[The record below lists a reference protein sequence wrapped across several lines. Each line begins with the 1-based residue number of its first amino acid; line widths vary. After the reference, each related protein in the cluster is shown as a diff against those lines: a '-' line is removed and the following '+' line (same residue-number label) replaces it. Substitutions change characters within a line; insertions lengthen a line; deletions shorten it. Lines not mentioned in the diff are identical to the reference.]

1 MISESIELS
10 QSVEIKELQMQA
22 DEQSEFYP
30 LGPSIALTY
39 VSVLE
44 DCVSHC
50 MKEGL
55 EVKRLGGLH
64 VIGTSLHESRRI
76 DNQVSCSLV
85 GLSRRKDLTLLLRKY
100 KYKVMLAF
108 GLLKCLFMLG
118 KKF

>member
-1 MISESIELS
+1 MDFCLLYWLAKYVSKNESKKWSYQEAKSMIAESIELS
-10 QSVEIKELQMQA
+10 QSVEIKELQKQA

-50 MKEGL
+50 LNEGL

-76 DNQVSCSLV
+76 DNQVSFSLV
-85 GLSRRKDLTLLLRKY
+85 GLSKRNN
-100 KYKVMLAF
+100 
-108 GLLKCLFMLG
+108 
-118 KKF
+118 